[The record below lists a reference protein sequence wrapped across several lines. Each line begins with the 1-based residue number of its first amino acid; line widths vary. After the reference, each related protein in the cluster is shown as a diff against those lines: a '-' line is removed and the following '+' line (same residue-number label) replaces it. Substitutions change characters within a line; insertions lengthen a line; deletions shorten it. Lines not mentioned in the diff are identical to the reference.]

1 MKNTAQKN
9 KYIYHTRGV
18 CPPEIHFKINS
29 GTIEDI
35 RFVGGGCSGNAQL
48 VTRLL
53 EGKPVAEV
61 LESLVG
67 IDCRNGTSCSD
78 QLASA
83 LHEVNKGQ
91 LHSAES
97 FRVANDASPKRRIGL
112 IGAIEGKAEIAEK
125 LIQIIQDSDLETFYW
140 FGNLTGNSIQ
150 NQDVI
155 KALRKQKIIALQG
168 ERDWQYARSK
178 EEKGM
183 PPINQSQ
190 RDWLFRLP
198 QVLSFQLD
206 QRKGMA
212 FFGDFIQSLP
222 DYSDFEPFA
231 LEINMVC
238 GLADFMQDETVFP
251 ALEAMLPQI
260 QTDIVLFSQTQKWGH
275 WQVGSK
281 DFISVGPASDDD
293 KIYWGILEA
302 DSETIHFKVM
312 DAEVE
317 GGQYE

>member
-1 MKNTAQKN
+1 MNSLTKMKNTAHPNQ
-9 KYIYHTRGV
+9 YIYHTRDV

-35 RFVGGGCSGNAQL
+35 RFVGGGCPGNAQL
-48 VTRLL
+48 VSRLL
-53 EGKPVAEV
+53 EGKPVADV
-61 LESLVG
+61 LESLAG

-83 LHEVNKGQ
+83 LHEVNRGQ
-91 LHSAES
+91 LHPAES
-97 FRVANDASPKRRIGL
+97 FRVAVDASPKRRIGL
-112 IGAIEGKAEIAEK
+112 VGALEGKADIVEK
-125 LIQIIQDSDLETFYW
+125 LIQHMQASNVESFYW
-140 FGNLTGNSIQ
+140 FGNLTGDSIQ

-155 KALRKQKIIALQG
+155 KALRKQKITALQG
-168 ERDWQYARSK
+168 ERDWQYARSR

-183 PPINQSQ
+183 PPLNQSQ

-198 QVLSFQLD
+198 QVLSFQLA
-206 QRKGMA
+206 QKKGMA

-238 GLADFMQDETVFP
+238 GLADFMRDETVFP

-260 QTDIVLFSQTQKWGH
+260 QTDIVLFSQTQKWSH
-275 WQVGSK
+275 WQMGGK
-281 DFISVGPASDDD
+281 DFISVGPASDDE

-302 DSETIHFKVM
+302 HSKTTRFKVM
-312 DAEVE
+312 DAEV
-317 GGQYE
+317 

>member
-1 MKNTAQKN
+1 MKNAAQIN

-53 EGKPVAEV
+53 EGKPVEEV
-61 LESLVG
+61 LKNLGG

-83 LHEVNKGQ
+83 IHEVNKGQ

-97 FRVANDASPKRRIGL
+97 FRVAVDASPKRRIGL

-125 LIQIIQDSDLETFYW
+125 LIQIIQDSDIETFYW

-155 KALRKQKIIALQG
+155 KAIRKQKIIALQG
-168 ERDWQYARSK
+168 EQDWQYARSK

-183 PPINQSQ
+183 PPIKQTE

-198 QVLSFQLD
+198 QVLSFQLE
-206 QRKGMA
+206 QKKGMA

-238 GLADFMQDETVFP
+238 GLADFMQD
-251 ALEAMLPQI
+251 
-260 QTDIVLFSQTQKWGH
+260 
-275 WQVGSK
+275 
-281 DFISVGPASDDD
+281 
-293 KIYWGILEA
+293 
-302 DSETIHFKVM
+302 
-312 DAEVE
+312 
-317 GGQYE
+317 

>member
-1 MKNTAQKN
+1 MKNKSAASQ
-9 KYIYHTRGV
+9 YIYHTRDV

-35 RFVGGGCSGNAQL
+35 RFVGGGCPGNAQL

-53 EGKPVAEV
+53 EGKPVDEV
-61 LESLVG
+61 LQSLGG

-78 QLASA
+78 QLAAA
-83 LHEVNKGQ
+83 LQKVIKGH

-97 FRVANDASPKRRIGL
+97 FRVATDASPKRRIGL
-112 IGAIEGKAEIAEK
+112 IGAIDGKADIVEK
-125 LIQIIQDSDLETFYW
+125 IIQHMQDSNVETFYW

-155 KALRKQKIIALQG
+155 KAIRKQKIIAIQG

-183 PPINQSQ
+183 PPINQTE

-198 QVLSFQLD
+198 QVLSFQLE
-206 QRKGMA
+206 QKKGMA

-238 GLADFMQDETVFP
+238 GLADFMQDKTVFP

-260 QTDIVLFSQTQKWGH
+260 QTDIILFSQIAKWGH
-275 WQVGSK
+275 WQVADK
-281 DFISVGPASDDD
+281 NFISVGPASDND
-293 KIYWGILEA
+293 KIYWGILEV
-302 DSETIHFKVM
+302 DLETIDFKVM
-312 DAEVE
+312 DAEI
-317 GGQYE
+317 

>member
-1 MKNTAQKN
+1 MNSLTKMKNTAHPNQ
-9 KYIYHTRGV
+9 YIYHTRDV

-35 RFVGGGCSGNAQL
+35 RFVGGGCPGNAQL
-48 VTRLL
+48 VSRLL

-61 LESLVG
+61 LESLAG

-91 LHSAES
+91 LHPAES
-97 FRVANDASPKRRIGL
+97 FRVAVDASPRRRIGL
-112 IGAIEGKAEIAEK
+112 IGALEGKADIVEK
-125 LIQIIQDSDLETFYW
+125 LIQHMQVSNVETLYW
-140 FGNLTGNSIQ
+140 FGNLTGDCIQ

-168 ERDWQYARSK
+168 ERDWQYARCR

-183 PPINQSQ
+183 PPLNQSQ

-198 QVLSFQLD
+198 QVLSFQLA
-206 QRKGMA
+206 QKKGMA

-231 LEINMVC
+231 LELNMVC

-275 WQVGSK
+275 WQVGGK
-281 DFISVGPASDDD
+281 DFISVGPASEND
-293 KIYWGILEA
+293 KIYWGILETY
-302 DSETIHFKVM
+302 SETIRFKVM
-312 DAEVE
+312 DAED
-317 GGQYE
+317 

>member
-1 MKNTAQKN
+1 MNSLTKIKNRSDTNQ
-9 KYIYHTRGV
+9 YVYHTRGV

-35 RFVGGGCSGNAQL
+35 RFVGGGCPGNARL

-53 EGKPVAEV
+53 EGRPVAEV
-61 LESLVG
+61 LECLIG

-83 LHEVNKGQ
+83 LHEVNRGH
-91 LHSAES
+91 LHPAES
-97 FRVANDASPKRRIGL
+97 FRVAVDSFSKRRIGL
-112 IGAIEGKAEIAEK
+112 IGPIEGKADIVGM
-125 LIQIIQDSDLETFYW
+125 LIQHMQDSKVETFYW

-155 KALRKQKIIALQG
+155 KAIRKQKILALQG
-168 ERDWQYARSK
+168 DRDWQYAQSK
-178 EEKGM
+178 EGKEM
-183 PPINQSQ
+183 PPLNQTE

-198 QVLSFQLD
+198 QVLSFQLE
-206 QRKGMA
+206 QKKVMA
-212 FFGDFIQSLP
+212 FSGDFIQSLP

-251 ALEAMLPQI
+251 ALEAMIPQF
-260 QTDIVLFSQTQKWGH
+260 QSDIVLFSQIQKWGH
-275 WQVGSK
+275 WQVGGK
-281 DFISVGPASDDD
+281 HFISVGPASDND
-293 KIYWGILEA
+293 KLYWGVLES
-302 DSETIHFKVM
+302 DLENIHFKVM
-312 DAEVE
+312 EAEI
-317 GGQYE
+317 